1 MKAPK
6 PKIAMII
13 GSLLRYGGTEK
24 HFLQLLEGLNQDFNF
39 TIFHLNPERG
49 KAYELLSDKAPIFN
63 LNFSGSFVGV
73 ISSMYK
79 AFSNLREQQP
89 NLIYSSSLIGLI
101 LILPFSLIYR
111 VPIISARRSL
121 FSKAVFTWSK
131 YFKNLIFWINNLTSK
146 KIIGNSQAVG
156 KQTLSYAFSREKYL
170 TINNGLRIEQFSK
183 VDRQGI
189 EDFRKEFQLKEDDFI
204 VGTIGNYRKVKNH
217 KQIIKAAKLVLAK
230 NKKIKFIFLGEGME
244 RGNMEKM
251 ISTYGLE
258 GNVILAG
265 YRSDLVEALS
275 VIDIFVM
282 TSTSEG
288 SPNALIEAF
297 AMKKITIGS
306 DVPSINEIIDHG
318 KNGFLVK
325 LNDSSGLADQV
336 LKVYEGF
343 SQMEKIKENSF
354 RTAIDNFDLDKNLKA
369 FKEVFSQVINENKRR

>member
-1 MKAPK
+1 
-6 PKIAMII
+6 
-13 GSLLRYGGTEK
+13 
-24 HFLQLLEGLNQDFNF
+24 
-39 TIFHLNPERG
+39 
-49 KAYELLSDKAPIFN
+49 
-63 LNFSGSFVGV
+63 
-73 ISSMYK
+73 
-79 AFSNLREQQP
+79 
-89 NLIYSSSLIGLI
+89 
-101 LILPFSLIYR
+101 
-111 VPIISARRSL
+111 
-121 FSKAVFTWSK
+121 
-131 YFKNLIFWINNLTSK
+131 
-146 KIIGNSQAVG
+146 
-156 KQTLSYAFSREKYL
+156 
-170 TINNGLRIEQFSK
+170 
-183 VDRQGI
+183 
-189 EDFRKEFQLKEDDFI
+189 
-204 VGTIGNYRKVKNH
+204 
-217 KQIIKAAKLVLAK
+217 
-230 NKKIKFIFLGEGME
+230 ME

-251 ISTYGLE
+251 ISAYGLE